1 MDEDSYKAGGYAVAL
16 EERRKDKEPSGAFY
30 FGVYNWRI
38 CGGMQSVDKG
48 QLGDAV
54 KNCWLESFES
64 FKLASTTGIP
74 AASFNIARMYENG
87 WGVMPSKLVA
97 AEWFVKAA
105 DQYNKDGSRDEALA
119 SVEAALNSVP
129 DHPAALKL
137 RSAMLK

>member
-1 MDEDSYKAGGYAVAL
+1 
-16 EERRKDKEPSGAFY
+16 
-30 FGVYNWRI
+30 
-38 CGGMQSVDKG
+38 
-48 QLGDAV
+48 
-54 KNCWLESFES
+54 
-64 FKLASTTGIP
+64 
-74 AASFNIARMYENG
+74 
-87 WGVMPSKLVA
+87 MPSKLVA